1 MPQEKKSLSY
11 EGGIPSGEWALFYA
25 NSNSKQE
32 ANWDKGVLSGS
43 WTEWY
48 ADGQKKI
55 EGEIE
60 DGLAIGVWTE
70 WYADGTKSFE
80 GTRKRSVKKEKLT
93 IWNEKIQRSI
103 TVSYT
108 HLRAHET

>member
-1 MPQEKKSLSY
+1 M
-11 EGGIPSGEWALFYA
+11 SGHYFYA

-32 ANWDKGVLSGS
+32 ANWDQGVLSGS

-48 ADGQKKI
+48 ADGQKRM
-55 EGEIE
+55 EGEIK

-80 GTRKRSVKKEKLT
+80 GTRKRSVKKKNGLFGT
-93 IWNEKIQRSI
+93 KKFKDQLAILKVKAFNSSKISI
-103 TVSYT
+103 TVMVSKG
-108 HLRAHET
+108 LKV